1 MATGKQCNQL
11 RSARGSSANDMLGAI
26 KEALQDDNVVAG
38 LAKRIAS
45 VVTET
50 IAARLNPMDKSLRD
64 KDEKI
69 KQLEE
74 HVKRIDAQLDHME
87 QNSRRSSVRVTGIK
101 EHDCEDLDRIVTN
114 LMVDMN
120 VQDMNINNI
129 NRMHR
134 VGPRNSLRNKNHA
147 RQIIIQFKDYK
158 SKTTFIKARKSLRGK
173 HPNVYIA
180 EDLTKPRSKLLYLAR
195 TL

>member
-1 MATGKQCNQL
+1 MATGKKGKQL
-11 RSARGSSANDMLGAI
+11 RSARGSSDHDMLDAI

-50 IAARLNPMDKSLRD
+50 IAARLNAMDKSLRD
-64 KDEKI
+64 KDDTL

-74 HVKRIDAQLDHME
+74 HVKRVDAQLDHME
-87 QNSRRSSVRVTGIK
+87 QYTRHPSVRVTGIK
-101 EHDCEDLDRIVTN
+101 EHDGEYLDRIVTI
-114 LMVDMN
+114 LMDDMD
-120 VQDMNINNI
+120 VQYMNINNI

-134 VGPRNSLRNKNHA
+134 VGPRNSLTNKNHA

-158 SKTTFIKARKSLRGK
+158 SKSTFIKARKSLRSK

-180 EDLTKPRSKLLYLAR
+180 EDLTKPRSNLL
-195 TL
+195 